1 MTDKPFIK
9 PERLIIDDWP
19 ENLIP
24 ASGKAFSFTDGNCT
38 VKGFY
43 DPNSGVTHIQ
53 EITTAPEPS
62 PNLAEPPAY

>member
-1 MTDKPFIK
+1 MTDTSFIK
-9 PERLIIDDWP
+9 PERLIISDWP

-24 ASGKAFSFTDGNCT
+24 ANGKAFSFTDGNGT

-43 DPNSGVTHIQ
+43 DPNTGVTHIQ

-62 PNLAEPPAY
+62 PTLSAPL